1 LLFLGTRRFIPDVD
15 TVPDF
20 STPRTRLDKASSRIL
35 GISPFVLAP
44 TPRDLDAEAKPRMV
58 PVVVAARAVSA
69 SSDEEASVS
78 YPDEAKEADTGTE
91 TLNPPT
97 KAASHFRAVLLRG
110 SMRPLSP

>member
-1 LLFLGTRRFIPDVD
+1 LLFLGTRRFIPDVN

-20 STPRTRLDKASSRIL
+20 STPRTRLDKASSQIL

-44 TPRDLDAEAKPRMV
+44 TPRDLDAEAKPGMV

-78 YPDEAKEADTGTE
+78 CPDEAKEADTGTE
-91 TLNPPT
+91 TPNPHT
-97 KAASHFRAVLLRG
+97 
-110 SMRPLSP
+110 